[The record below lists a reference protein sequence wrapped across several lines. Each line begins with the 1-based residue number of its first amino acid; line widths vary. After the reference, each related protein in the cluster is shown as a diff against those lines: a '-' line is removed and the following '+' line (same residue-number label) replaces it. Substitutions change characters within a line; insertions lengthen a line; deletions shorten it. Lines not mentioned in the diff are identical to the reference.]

1 VGQIS
6 RVASNI
12 SWRYKILLFGGIFLL
27 GNIVLG
33 IVGGIGLFYQSNTMR
48 GAVEQ
53 SLSRLDAANIARV
66 SIIRLAEAKAKVIVE
81 QDRKDIR
88 IAAVESI
95 RTASMLDEKI
105 QLLEQ
110 ALPGEQRVAELSAE
124 LKKIR
129 PKEIEVIKLAKKNK
143 DQEAVE
149 VMHSISD
156 SANKIS
162 VLAEEIVAQE
172 QKELNERMKDTVS
185 QSRQIIMMLVGFVVL
200 ALVIGIIVSLVSAHL
215 LVKPLQ
221 KTESVISKLAAGDLT
236 IELDESGND
245 EIGRTMNGISV
256 MTKNLHKMVANI
268 SDYSKGVDGEARD
281 VCVAADKILSV
292 ADQLHCAVEQLRCDS
307 DAVLSATTNA
317 TSDLGNASIQASETS
332 QSVYSASVKLQEIV
346 TTYKEFQSRMEDTA
360 NVTRQ
365 LAQSADTIN
374 TVAGTV
380 NAISAQTNLLA
391 LNAAIEAARA
401 GEHGRGFAVVAD
413 EVRHLAENTSEAT
426 DKISRLADEISSK
439 ISTTVNSLETSLETS
454 SGNITELESI
464 SNIAA
469 ESSEKTVILQQ
480 TTESVTQLMQ
490 AQESAV
496 QGITATVEQLMTLS
510 ETTNK
515 QVEALKNSSEEL
527 NISSGGLQNI
537 VKQFNL

>member
-1 VGQIS
+1 VGKIK

-27 GNIVLG
+27 GNIALG
-33 IVGGIGLFYQSNTMR
+33 IVGGIGLFYQSNSMR
-48 GAVEQ
+48 TAVEQ
-53 SLSRLDAANIARV
+53 SLSRLEAANIARV
-66 SIIRLAEAKAKVIVE
+66 SIIKLAEAKAKVIVE
-81 QDRKDIR
+81 QDKRSIR
-88 IAAVESI
+88 MAAVGSI
-95 RTASMLDEKI
+95 RTASILDEKI

-110 ALPGEQRVAELSAE
+110 ALPDEQRVKDLSAE

-143 DQEAVE
+143 DQEALD
-149 VMHSISD
+149 VMHSIND
-156 SANKIS
+156 SSTEIAI
-162 VLAEEIVAQE
+162 LAEEIVMQE
-172 QKELNERMKDTVS
+172 QKALNERMKDTVK
-185 QSRQIIMMLVGFVVL
+185 QSDQVIMMLVGFVVS
-200 ALVIGIIVSLVSAHL
+200 ALVIGVIVSLFSAHL

-236 IELDESGND
+236 IELEESGND
-245 EIGRTMNGISV
+245 EIGRTMNAISV
-256 MTKNLHKMVANI
+256 MTKNLHNMVSNI
-268 SDYSKGVDGEARD
+268 SNYSKGVDGEARD
-281 VCVAADKILSV
+281 VSAAAEQILSV
-292 ADQLHCAVEQLRCDS
+292 ADQLHSAIEQIRCDS

-317 TSDLGNASIQASETS
+317 TRDLGSASVQASETS
-332 QSVYSASVKLQEIV
+332 QSVHSASVKLQEIV
-346 TTYKEFQSRMEDTA
+346 VTYKEFQSRMEDTA

-413 EVRHLAENTSEAT
+413 EVRHLAENTGEAT
-426 DKISRLADEISSK
+426 DKISSLADEISSK
-439 ISTTVNSLETSLETS
+439 ISTTVNSLETSLETAT
-454 SGNITELESI
+454 GNIAELESI

-469 ESSEKTVILQQ
+469 DSSEKTIVLQQ
-480 TTESVTQLMQ
+480 TTESVSQLML
-490 AQESAV
+490 AQENAV
-496 QGITATVEQLMTLS
+496 QGISATVEQLISIS

-527 NISSGGLQNI
+527 TTSSGGLQGI
-537 VKQFNL
+537 VNRFTL

>member
-1 VGQIS
+1 MGQIK
-6 RVASNI
+6 RIASNI
-12 SWRYKILLFGGIFLL
+12 SWRYKILMFGGIFLVC
-27 GNIVLG
+27 NIALG

-48 GAVEQ
+48 TAVEQ
-53 SLSRLDAANIARV
+53 SLSRLEAANTARV
-66 SIIRLAEAKAKVIVE
+66 SIIKLSEAKAKVIIE

-88 IAAVESI
+88 MAAVESI
-95 RTASMLDEKI
+95 RTASTLDEKI

-110 ALPGEQRVAELSAE
+110 ALPGEPRVKELSDE

-143 DQEAVE
+143 DQEAVD
-149 VMHSISD
+149 VMHSIND
-156 SANKIS
+156 SANEIAI
-162 VLAEEIVAQE
+162 LAEEIVKQE
-172 QKELNERMKDTVS
+172 QVALNERMKDTVK
-185 QSRQIIMMLVGFVVL
+185 QSDQVIMMLVGFVVS
-200 ALVIGIIVSLVSAHL
+200 ALVIGVIVSLFSAHL

-236 IELDESGND
+236 IKLDESGND
-245 EIGRTMNGISV
+245 EIGRTMTAISV
-256 MTKNLHKMVANI
+256 MTENLHNMVANI
-268 SDYSKGVDGEARD
+268 SNYSKGVDGEARD
-281 VCVAADKILSV
+281 VSAAAEQILSV
-292 ADQLHCAVEQLRCDS
+292 ANQLHSAIEQIRCDS

-317 TSDLGNASIQASETS
+317 TCDLGNASVQASETS
-332 QSVYSASVKLQEIV
+332 QSVHSASIKLQEIV
-346 TTYKEFQSRMEDTA
+346 VTYKEFQSRMEDTA

-413 EVRHLAENTSEAT
+413 EVRHLAENTGEAT
-426 DKISRLADEISSK
+426 DKISSLADEISSK
-439 ISTTVNSLETSLETS
+439 ISTTVNSLETSLETAK
-454 SGNITELESI
+454 GNITELESI

-469 ESSEKTVILQQ
+469 DSSEKTVILQQ
-480 TTESVTQLMQ
+480 TTESVTQLML
-490 AQESAV
+490 AQENAV
-496 QGITATVEQLMTLS
+496 QGITATVEQLMTIS

-527 NISSGGLQNI
+527 TTSSGGLQSI
-537 VKQFNL
+537 VNRFTL